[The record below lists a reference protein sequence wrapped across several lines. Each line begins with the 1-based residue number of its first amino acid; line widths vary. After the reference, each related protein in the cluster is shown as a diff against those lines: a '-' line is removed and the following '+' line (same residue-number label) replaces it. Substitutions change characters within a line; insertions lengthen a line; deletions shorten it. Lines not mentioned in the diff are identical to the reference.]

1 MRTTNRSAVARARTM
16 IAIIR
21 QSLVE
26 GLAERNKAMAD
37 GYVISLLDCGLIE
50 RGQFDELIAESELAL
65 SNCRAPGNELPWG
78 L

>member
-1 MRTTNRSAVARARTM
+1 MRMTNRSAVARARTM
-16 IAIIR
+16 IEIIR

-65 SNCRAPGNELPWG
+65 TNWRAPRNDVP
-78 L
+78 

>member
-1 MRTTNRSAVARARTM
+1 MLMTNRSAVARARTM
-16 IAIIR
+16 IEIIR
-21 QSLVE
+21 QSLVV

-37 GYVISLLDCGLIE
+37 GYVVSLLDCGLIE

-65 SNCRAPGNELPWG
+65 TNWQTPRNDLPWG